1 MADDER
7 TWSEWMERA
16 QAGDEDSYRRL
27 LQALGTAIESYLR
40 SRFGPLEYLEDIV
53 QESLLAIHQA
63 RHTYDAGR
71 PFRPWMFAIVR
82 YKAIDMLRKRNVRQ
96 NVNVAV
102 TDDEQQ
108 VPMESRV
115 SNDNAEGLVESVEL
129 FQRIKPAYRQA
140 LILTKVA
147 GLSNREA
154 AGSVGVSEAAM
165 KVRVHRALNELRNL
179 LKLY

>member
-1 MADDER
+1 MADDELK
-7 TWSEWMERA
+7 WSEWMKRA

-27 LQALGTAIESYLR
+27 LQALGVAIESYLR
-40 SRFGPLEYLEDIV
+40 NRFGPLDYLEDIV

-63 RHTYDAGR
+63 RHTYDADR

-96 NVNVAV
+96 NVSAAS

-108 VPMESRV
+108 GLMERQASD
-115 SNDNAEGLVESVEL
+115 DNAEGLLESVEL
-129 FQRIKPAYRQA
+129 FQRIKPPYRQA

-154 AGSVGVSEAAM
+154 AGRVGVSEAAM
-165 KVRVHRALNELRNL
+165 KVRVHRALNELRDL
-179 LKLY
+179 LKPH